1 MDLFVIQS
9 EKFSANHF
17 FIVDENNFQEKI
29 LKDKTEFIRLQ
40 TEEELSTLEIFQNG
54 GNEKFEIIK
63 GKSYDFFVALIK
75 KTFR

>member
-9 EKFSANHF
+9 EKFSDNHF
-17 FIVDENNFQEKI
+17 FIVDESNFQEKI
-29 LKDKTEFIRLQ
+29 VNNGVDYKRLQ
-40 TEEELSTLEIFQNG
+40 TEDELTTLEIFQNG

-63 GKSYDFFVALIK
+63 GKSYDFFIALIK